1 MKWPLPARH
10 LVTRCATGLL
20 VVVGITL
27 VPGSVS
33 AHSIQQQMDGIGSG
47 LVHPLTG
54 PDHFLAMF
62 AVGLWGAQMGGSQVW
77 RLAVTFP
84 MIMVVGGMLA
94 ILGLPL
100 PYVEQGIA
108 LSVITLGA
116 AIGFAWH
123 PPSWVALTL
132 IAFFAICHGYAHG
145 TELPKAVNPTDFA
158 IGFVF
163 ATGLIHILG
172 IGVGLVA
179 QKTLQKG
186 LLIRSL
192 GALIA
197 LGGVYFLIVSK

>member
-1 MKWPLPARH
+1 M
-10 LVTRCATGLL
+10 
-20 VVVGITL
+20 
-27 VPGSVS
+27 
-33 AHSIQQQMDGIGSG
+33 IQLQVEGVGSG
-47 LVHPLTG
+47 FVHPLTG

-84 MIMVVGGMLA
+84 MIMVVGGILA

-100 PYVEQGIA
+100 PQVELGIA

-145 TELPKAVNPTDFA
+145 TELPRTINPTDFA
-158 IGFVF
+158 MGFVL
-163 ATGLIHILG
+163 ATGLIHLLG
-172 IGVGLVA
+172 IGVGLVL
-179 QKTLQKG
+179 QDKLQKKR
-186 LLIRSL
+186 LVRYL

-197 LGGVYFLIVSK
+197 LAGVYFLIV

>member
-1 MKWPLPARH
+1 MVHAFQSSAGVQKRVVTGS
-10 LVTRCATGLL
+10 LVAL
-20 VVVGITL
+20 GITL

-33 AHSIQQQMDGIGSG
+33 AHMIQPQMEGIGSG

-84 MIMVVGGMLA
+84 MIMVVGVMLA
-94 ILGLPL
+94 MFGLPL
-100 PYVEQGIA
+100 PHVELGIA

-145 TELPKAVNPTDFA
+145 AELPKAVNPTDFA
-158 IGFVF
+158 MGFVI
-163 ATGLIHILG
+163 ATGLIHVLG
-172 IGVGLVA
+172 IGVGLV
-179 QKTLQKG
+179 LQDRLHNG
-186 LLIRSL
+186 RLVRYL
-192 GALIA
+192 GVLIA
-197 LGGVYFLIVSK
+197 LGGVYFLVV